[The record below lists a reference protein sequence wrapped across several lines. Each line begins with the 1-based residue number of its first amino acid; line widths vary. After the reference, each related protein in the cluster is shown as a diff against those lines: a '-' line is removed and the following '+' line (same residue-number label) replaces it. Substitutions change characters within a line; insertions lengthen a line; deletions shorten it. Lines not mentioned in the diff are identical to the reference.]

1 MLCIISFMKSVYV
14 LQPYEVG
21 SKKAKSLALII
32 PAKVA
37 KKYSI
42 DTSTVF
48 AVQTNPSTNTITLQ
62 QTDNPMVKQN
72 LEIPTG
78 EGLRAIDQQV
88 ARVQ

>member
-62 QTDNPMVKQN
+62 QTDNPMVKQ
-72 LEIPTG
+72 IPTG